1 MDEEIQIINT
11 NTRIEKIKNFF
22 ISKRKTIITTTLVII
37 LLLISFFGYLE
48 FEDRKKAQLANK
60 FNLIVTKFESNQK
73 ANVENELIAIIEEK
87 DKTYSPLAFYFL
99 LDNNL
104 INSNEKINNFFD
116 LLINDIKLEKEI
128 KNLTIYKK
136 ALFNSDFVEENELLN
151 ILNPVIR
158 SESIWKPQALYLMAE
173 FYLAKNQK
181 QKSKDFFNQITSLDN
196 ISPKIKLEV
205 QRRLRSEFSE

>member
-48 FEDRKKAQLANK
+48 FKDRKKAQLANK

-99 LDNNL
+99 LDNDL

-136 ALFNSDFVEENELLN
+136 ALFNSDFVEENDLLN

-196 ISPKIKLEV
+196 ISPKIKLDV
-205 QRRLRSEFSE
+205 QRRLRSEFSD

>member
-22 ISKRKTIITTTLVII
+22 ISKRKTILTTTLVII

-48 FEDRKKAQLANK
+48 FKDRKKVQLANK

-99 LDNNL
+99 LDNDL

-136 ALFNSDFVEENELLN
+136 ALFNSDFVEENDLLN

-196 ISPKIKLEV
+196 ISPRIKLDV

>member
-1 MDEEIQIINT
+1 MNEEIQIINT
-11 NTRIEKIKNFF
+11 NTRIEKI
-22 ISKRKTIITTTLVII
+22 TTLVII

-48 FEDRKKAQLANK
+48 FKDRKKAQLANK

>member
-48 FEDRKKAQLANK
+48 FKDRKKVQLANK

-99 LDNNL
+99 LDNDL

-136 ALFNSDFVEENELLN
+136 ALFNSDFVEENDLLN

-181 QKSKDFFNQITSLDN
+181 QKS
-196 ISPKIKLEV
+196 
-205 QRRLRSEFSE
+205 

>member
-48 FEDRKKAQLANK
+48 FKDRKKVQLANK
-60 FNLIVTKFESNQK
+60 FNLIVTKFDSNQK

>member
-48 FEDRKKAQLANK
+48 FKDRKKAQLANK

-73 ANVENELIAIIEEK
+73 ANVENDLIAIIEEK

>member
-48 FEDRKKAQLANK
+48 FKERKKAQLANK